1 MTRQYP
7 QAYESALLGVKS
19 NSNSL
24 KYAAA
29 IADMEQ
35 QMKTVIYIISSYLA
49 VDLVILLQIILF
61 IQNLLNSTNTLSRN
75 NAKTNESRDV
85 TI

>member
-1 MTRQYP
+1 LTRQYP
-7 QAYESALLGVKS
+7 QTYESALLGVKS

-49 VDLVILLQIILF
+49 VDLVLLQIILF

>member
-1 MTRQYP
+1 L
-7 QAYESALLGVKS
+7 LLGVKS

-75 NAKTNESRDV
+75 NAKTNEV
-85 TI
+85 ET